1 MSLKIYNTLSH
12 SEEEFIPWNGKVVNM
27 YTCGPTVYHFAHI
40 GNLRTYIMEDILERT
55 LRYLGYDVK
64 RCMNITDVGHLS
76 SDSDTGNDKMV
87 TAAQKEHKTVLEIAK
102 YYTDIFFEDFK
113 KLNIIKPE
121 IVSPA
126 TENID
131 EYIKIVEDK
140 AILRRLI
147 DEATSI
153 ITESYNTSNSIS
165 DVIEEAEKKIFDVSK
180 SLRSTEFKSIQD
192 VLYKTQADLEK
203 LAANKGDITGIPT
216 GFYELDKITSGFH
229 PHELIIIAA
238 RPGMGKTAIALNM
251 VNNIAINSKKTVAL
265 FNMEMGAEQLA
276 SRMLASVGQ
285 IEGNKL
291 KTGNLEHSDW
301 KRVNE
306 AISRL
311 SSTNIF
317 IDDTAGQ
324 TVGEI
329 RSKCRKLAT
338 SPSGLDIVVIDYLT
352 LIQGSSK
359 NGANRQQ
366 EVADISRALK
376 TMAMELGVPVIAL
389 AQLSRSVEL
398 RENKRPIMSD
408 LRESGSIEQDA
419 DIVAFLYRDD
429 YYNKSASEQ
438 TNISVTELIVG
449 KHRNGS
455 TGTIELLFERTMS
468 NFRNYLKKQEG
479 E

>member
-1 MSLKIYNTLSH
+1 MNREVPHNIDAEQSLLGSMFLSKKALQKALELMTGEEFYLDNHSKIYECIKELDSK
-12 SEEEFIPWNGKVVNM
+12 GKVVDL
-27 YTCGPTVYHFAHI
+27 TTVADELNNRNWLKQV
-40 GNLRTYIMEDILERT
+40 GDID
-55 LRYLGYDVK
+55 YL
-64 RCMNITDVGHLS
+64 T
-76 SDSDTGNDKMV
+76 
-87 TAAQKEHKTVLEIAK
+87 EIIESVPSA
-102 YYTDIFFEDFK
+102 
-113 KLNIIKPE
+113 
-121 IVSPA
+121 S
-126 TENID
+126 NID

-147 DEATSI
+147 DEATAI
-153 ITESYNTSNSIS
+153 VTNSYNTSNSIAE
-165 DVIEEAEKKIFDVSK
+165 VIEEAEKKIFDVSK

-203 LAANKGDITGIPT
+203 LAAQKGDITGIPT
-216 GFYELDKITSGFH
+216 GFYELDKLTSGFH

-251 VNNIAINSKKTVAL
+251 VTNFAINSKKTVAL

-276 SRMLASVGQ
+276 TRMLSSVGQ
-285 IEGNKL
+285 IEGSKL

-329 RSKCRKLAT
+329 RSKCRRLAA

-359 NGANRQQ
+359 AGANRQQ
-366 EVADISRALK
+366 EVSDISRALK
-376 TMAMELGVPVIAL
+376 TMAMELDVPVIAL
-389 AQLSRSVEL
+389 SQLSRGIEK
-398 RENKRPIMSD
+398 REDKKPMLSD
-408 LRESGSIEQDA
+408 LRESGAIEQDA
-419 DIVAFLYRDD
+419 DIVAFLHCSDEEREKQ
-429 YYNKSASEQ
+429 NSMMEFV
-438 TNISVTELIVG
+438 IR
-449 KHRNGS
+449 KHRNGPLADVPLIFQRATS
-455 TGTIELLFERTMS
+455 SFVNMAMVNEE
-468 NFRNYLKKQEG
+468 
-479 E
+479 

>member
-1 MSLKIYNTLSH
+1 MNR
-12 SEEEFIPWNGKVVNM
+12 EIP
-27 YTCGPTVYHFAHI
+27 H
-40 GNLRTYIMEDILERT
+40 
-55 LRYLGYDVK
+55 
-64 RCMNITDVGHLS
+64 
-76 SDSDTGNDKMV
+76 
-87 TAAQKEHKTVLEIAK
+87 
-102 YYTDIFFEDFK
+102 
-113 KLNIIKPE
+113 
-121 IVSPA
+121 
-126 TENID
+126 NID
-131 EYIKIVEDK
+131 AEQSVLGSMFLTKKALQKSLELLNGSEFYLDNHAKIFECIKEIDSKGGVVDLTTVADELNNRNWLKQVGDIEYLTEIIESVPSAANVDQYIKIVEDK

-153 ITESYNTSNSIS
+153 ITNSYNTTNNINE
-165 DVIEEAEKKIFDVSK
+165 VIEEAEKKIFDVSK

-203 LAANKGDITGIPT
+203 LASNKGDITGIPT
-216 GFYELDKITSGFH
+216 GYYELDKLTSGFH

-238 RPGMGKTAIALNM
+238 RPGMGKTAIALNF
-251 VNNIAINSKKTVAL
+251 VTNIAINSKKTVAL

-276 SRMLASVGQ
+276 TRMLSSVGQ
-285 IEGNKL
+285 IEGSKL

-338 SPSGLDIVVIDYLT
+338 SPNGLDIVVIDYLT

-376 TMAMELGVPVIAL
+376 TMAMELNVPVIAL
-389 AQLSRSVEL
+389 SQLSRGIEQRVDKKPML
-398 RENKRPIMSD
+398 SD
-408 LRESGSIEQDA
+408 LRESGAIEQDA
-419 DIVAFLYRDD
+419 DIVAFLHCSDEEREKE
-429 YYNKSASEQ
+429 NSLMEFV
-438 TNISVTELIVG
+438 IR
-449 KHRNGS
+449 KHRNGPLADIPLIFQRGTS
-455 TGTIELLFERTMS
+455 TFVNVANVKEE
-468 NFRNYLKKQEG
+468 N
-479 E
+479 

>member
-1 MSLKIYNTLSH
+1 MNREVPHNIDAEQSLLGSMFLSKKALQKALELMTGEEFYLDNHSKIYECIKELDSK
-12 SEEEFIPWNGKVVNM
+12 GKVVDL
-27 YTCGPTVYHFAHI
+27 TTVADELNNRNWLKQV
-40 GNLRTYIMEDILERT
+40 GDID
-55 LRYLGYDVK
+55 YL
-64 RCMNITDVGHLS
+64 T
-76 SDSDTGNDKMV
+76 
-87 TAAQKEHKTVLEIAK
+87 EIIESVPSA
-102 YYTDIFFEDFK
+102 
-113 KLNIIKPE
+113 
-121 IVSPA
+121 S
-126 TENID
+126 NID

-147 DEATSI
+147 DEATAI
-153 ITESYNTSNSIS
+153 VTNSYNTSNSIAE
-165 DVIEEAEKKIFDVSK
+165 VIEEAEKKIFDVSK

-203 LAANKGDITGIPT
+203 LAAQKGDITGIPT
-216 GFYELDKITSGFH
+216 GFYELDKLTSGFH

-251 VNNIAINSKKTVAL
+251 VTNFAINSKKTVAL

-276 SRMLASVGQ
+276 TRMLSSVGQ
-285 IEGNKL
+285 IEGSKL

-329 RSKCRKLAT
+329 RSKCRRLAA

-359 NGANRQQ
+359 AGANRQQ
-366 EVADISRALK
+366 EVSDISRALK
-376 TMAMELGVPVIAL
+376 TMAMELDVPVIAL
-389 AQLSRSVEL
+389 SQLSRGIEK
-398 RENKRPIMSD
+398 REDKKPMLSD
-408 LRESGSIEQDA
+408 LRESGAIEQDA
-419 DIVAFLYRDD
+419 DIVAFLHCSDEEREKQ
-429 YYNKSASEQ
+429 NSMMEFV
-438 TNISVTELIVG
+438 IR
-449 KHRNGS
+449 KHRNGPLADVPLIFQRGTS
-455 TGTIELLFERTMS
+455 TFVNVAKVKEE
-468 NFRNYLKKQEG
+468 N
-479 E
+479 

>member
-1 MSLKIYNTLSH
+1 MNREIPHNIDAEQSVLGAMFLTKKALQKALELLNGSEFYLDSHAKIFQCIKDLDASETVVDITTVADELNNRGWLKN
-12 SEEEFIPWNGKVVNM
+12 
-27 YTCGPTVYHFAHI
+27 I
-40 GNLRTYIMEDILERT
+40 GDIE
-55 LRYLGYDVK
+55 YLTELIESVP
-64 RCMNITDVGHLS
+64 S
-76 SDSDTGNDKMV
+76 
-87 TAAQKEHKTVLEIAK
+87 AA
-102 YYTDIFFEDFK
+102 
-113 KLNIIKPE
+113 
-121 IVSPA
+121 
-126 TENID
+126 NID

-153 ITESYNTSNSIS
+153 ITNSYNAGKNIS
-165 DVIEEAEKKIFDVSK
+165 EVIEEAEKKIFDVSK

-203 LAANKGDITGIPT
+203 LASNKGNITGIPT
-216 GFYELDKITSGFH
+216 GFYELDKLTSGFH

-251 VNNIAINSKKTVAL
+251 VTNIAINAKKTVAL

-276 SRMLASVGQ
+276 TRMLSSVGQ
-285 IEGNKL
+285 IDGGKL

-311 SSTNIF
+311 SGTNIY

-329 RSKCRKLAT
+329 RSKCRKLST

-376 TMAMELGVPVIAL
+376 TMAMELNVPVIAL
-389 AQLSRSVEL
+389 SQLSRGIEQRVDKKPML
-398 RENKRPIMSD
+398 SD
-408 LRESGSIEQDA
+408 LRESGAIEQDA
-419 DIVAFLYRDD
+419 DIVAFLHCTDEEREKE
-429 YYNKSASEQ
+429 NSMMEFV
-438 TNISVTELIVG
+438 IR
-449 KHRNGS
+449 KHRNGPLADVPLIFQRNTS
-455 TGTIELLFERTMS
+455 TFVNVTNINEE
-468 NFRNYLKKQEG
+468 N
-479 E
+479 

>member
-1 MSLKIYNTLSH
+1 MNREIPHNIDAEQSVLGSMFLTKKALQKALELLNGSEFYLDNHAKIFECIKEIDARGGVVDLTTVADELNNRNWLKIV
-12 SEEEFIPWNGKVVNM
+12 G
-27 YTCGPTVYHFAHI
+27 
-40 GNLRTYIMEDILERT
+40 DIE
-55 LRYLGYDVK
+55 YLTEV
-64 RCMNITDVGHLS
+64 IESVPS
-76 SDSDTGNDKMV
+76 
-87 TAAQKEHKTVLEIAK
+87 AA
-102 YYTDIFFEDFK
+102 
-113 KLNIIKPE
+113 
-121 IVSPA
+121 
-126 TENID
+126 NID
-131 EYIKIVEDK
+131 QYIKIVEDK

-153 ITESYNTSNSIS
+153 ITNSYNTSNNIS
-165 DVIEEAEKKIFDVSK
+165 EVIEEAEKKIFDVSK

-216 GFYELDKITSGFH
+216 GYYELDKLTSGFH

-238 RPGMGKTAIALNM
+238 RPGMGKTAIALNF
-251 VNNIAINSKKTVAL
+251 VTNIAINSKKTVAL

-276 SRMLASVGQ
+276 TRMLSSVGQ
-285 IEGNKL
+285 IEGSKL

-311 SSTNIF
+311 SNTNIF

-376 TMAMELGVPVIAL
+376 TMAMELNVPVIAL
-389 AQLSRSVEL
+389 SQLSRGIEQRVDKKPML
-398 RENKRPIMSD
+398 SD
-408 LRESGSIEQDA
+408 LRESGAIEQDA
-419 DIVAFLYRDD
+419 DIVAFLHCSDEEREKE
-429 YYNKSASEQ
+429 NSLMEFV
-438 TNISVTELIVG
+438 IR
-449 KHRNGS
+449 KHRNGPLADVPLIFQRGTS
-455 TGTIELLFERTMS
+455 TFVNVAKVKEE
-468 NFRNYLKKQEG
+468 N
-479 E
+479 

>member
-1 MSLKIYNTLSH
+1 MNRQ
-12 SEEEFIPWNGKVVNM
+12 IPHNIDAEQSV
-27 YTCGPTVYHFAHI
+27 
-40 GNLRTYIMEDILERT
+40 
-55 LRYLGYDVK
+55 LGAMFLTK
-64 RCMNITDVGHLS
+64 KAL
-76 SDSDTGNDKMV
+76 
-87 TAAQKEHKTVLEIAK
+87 QKALEILDGSEFYLDNHSKIFECIKNLDAK
-102 YYTDIFFEDFK
+102 GSVIDLTTVADELNNRNWLKQIGDIEY
-113 KLNIIKPE
+113 LTEIIESVP
-121 IVSPA
+121 SA
-126 TENID
+126 ANID

-153 ITESYNTSNSIS
+153 ITNSYNTSNNIS
-165 DVIEEAEKKIFDVSK
+165 EVIEEAEKKIFDVSK

-203 LAANKGDITGIPT
+203 LAKNKGEITGIPT

-238 RPGMGKTAIALNM
+238 RPGMGKTAIALNI

-276 SRMLASVGQ
+276 TRMLSSVGQ

-311 SSTNIF
+311 SNTKIY
-317 IDDTAGQ
+317 IDDTAGN

-329 RSKCRKLAT
+329 RSKCRRLAT

-352 LIQGSSK
+352 LIQGTSK

-376 TMAMELGVPVIAL
+376 TMAMELNVPVIAL
-389 AQLSRSVEL
+389 SQLSRSIE
-398 RENKRPIMSD
+398 KRDDKKPMLSD
-408 LRESGSIEQDA
+408 LRESGAIEQDA
-419 DIVAFLYRDD
+419 DIVAFLHCTDEEREKE
-429 YYNKSASEQ
+429 NSLMEFV
-438 TNISVTELIVG
+438 IR
-449 KHRNGS
+449 KHRNGPLADVPLIFQRGTS
-455 TGTIELLFERTMS
+455 TFVNVANVKEES
-468 NFRNYLKKQEG
+468 
-479 E
+479 